1 MAALKMLDEQH
12 ERLPQPEVDH
22 NVYSLGGIHGHN
34 VVVVRPPTA
43 GNCSAATVVAQT
55 RNTFP
60 KLRFGLLVGIGGGVP
75 VNTDA
80 GPIRL
85 GHIVVSQPSGQHSG
99 AVQYDHGKAE
109 AGQFVRTGFLAP
121 PPTVL
126 LSAANALEDDPRQGA
141 GDPLIQNLRRID
153 TSKGD
158 FKKFKRPSLDQ
169 DKLYE
174 PEYVHLNKDQSCKR
188 CGCDASRLVDRNA
201 QDSDDG
207 SDSEADDESAHE
219 GGDDRLIVH
228 RGTIASGEKVM
239 RDAMQRDALAQDDK
253 ILCFEMEAAGALNDF
268 PCLVV
273 RGISDYSDSH
283 KNDKWHGYAAA
294 VAAAYARE
302 LFYHM
307 PVDEVKQCRISETD
321 VKEMMQNTRKSARAA
336 DYIEDLRIKKWL
348 GPADASINY
357 TNAFASHHKNTGR
370 WFLKGPRYECF
381 RTTPDARLWLRGIP
395 GCGKTVLASTIIN
408 DLQEDSGASTSTV
421 IYFFF
426 SFADELKQR

>member
-1 MAALKMLDEQH
+1 MAERKRLKREDYTVAWICPLKIEKMAALKMLDEQH

-121 PPTVL
+121 PPNVL
-126 LSAANALEDDPRQGA
+126 LSAANALEDDPRPGA
-141 GDPLIQNLRRID
+141 GNPLVQNLRRIE
-153 TSKGD
+153 TSKSD

-201 QDSDDG
+201 QDSDDE
-207 SDSEADDESAHE
+207 SDSEADAKSAHE

-307 PVDEVKQCRISETD
+307 PVDEVKQCRISETGEVRD
-321 VKEMMQNTRKSARAA
+321 VPMFLQLLKS
-336 DYIEDLRIKKWL
+336 DEPQTLR
-348 GPADASINY
+348 
-357 TNAFASHHKNTGR
+357 R
-370 WFLKGPRYECF
+370 
-381 RTTPDARLWLRGIP
+381 
-395 GCGKTVLASTIIN
+395 
-408 DLQEDSGASTSTV
+408 
-421 IYFFF
+421 
-426 SFADELKQR
+426 